1 MNGPYED
8 EPPPEGRA
16 PPEDGVDPDLLAD
29 RVEPDSPG
37 RRAGW
42 LARMFL
48 ILLAMAMVPW
58 LVEQC
63 QDPDRRLPVRDEAPP
78 VPDTRTP

>member
-1 MNGPYED
+1 MNGAYGD
-8 EPPPEGRA
+8 EPPPEGPA
-16 PPEDGVDPDLLAD
+16 SPDDEVEPDALFQYE
-29 RVEPDSPG
+29 EPDSPG

-42 LARMFL
+42 LGRIFL

-63 QDPDRRLPVRDEAPP
+63 QDPDGRLPVRDEAPP